1 MDDIPDNL
9 EPMLRRKSYSS
20 PSSSKY
26 RGVCRSWRKG
36 QDKWQAQIAH
46 NGVNYYLGLFDT
58 ELDAGRAYAR
68 AHVKLYGSV
77 CANEY
82 NHITYIIQQLTDR

>member
-1 MDDIPDNL
+1 MI
-9 EPMLRRKSYSS
+9 RRKPYSS

-58 ELDAGRAYAR
+58 ELEAGRAYAR
-68 AHVKLYGSV
+68 AHVKLNGMV
-77 CANEY
+77 
-82 NHITYIIQQLTDR
+82 